1 MVAFWGCCCHCLCS
15 LFVPANLLIS
25 VNRFLCHLEI
35 HQIPLF
41 LVMDY
46 REQNSGRIWSKT
58 PPHHLGVADR
68 EREMELNSRKS
79 DLDQPGMWMDLVI
92 LFFFL
97 LWRWK
102 LHRSVLTPTPPP
114 VFLILFLSGWLG
126 KSVTQETAATDWQ
139 CRAVERAFHIATY
152 FGQEHLNLD
161 S

>member
-1 MVAFWGCCCHCLCS
+1 MVVFLGCCCHCLS
-15 LFVPANLLIS
+15 PLFFFCPCKLI
-25 VNRFLCHLEI
+25 NFCQLFLCHLEI

-97 LWRWK
+97 LQRWK
-102 LHRSVLTPTPPP
+102 LCCFFLPSSSFARSFSLR
-114 VFLILFLSGWLG
+114 
-126 KSVTQETAATDWQ
+126 KRVTQRLPQMGSVELWRERNCQHNTLTMPLAT
-139 CRAVERAFHIATY
+139 C
-152 FGQEHLNLD
+152 

>member
-1 MVAFWGCCCHCLCS
+1 MVVFWGCCCHCLSS

-25 VNRFLCHLEI
+25 VKWFLCHLEI

-97 LWRWK
+97 LRRWK
-102 LHRSVLTPTPPP
+102 LCRFSPHPP
-114 VFLILFLSGWLG
+114 VFFSFCFSHDGWESRWHKKRLPQTG
-126 KSVTQETAATDWQ
+126 SVELW
-139 CRAVERAFHIATY
+139 R
-152 FGQEHLNLD
+152 NLWF
-161 S
+161 

>member
-1 MVAFWGCCCHCLCS
+1 MVVFWGCCCHCLSS

-25 VNRFLCHLEI
+25 VNWFLCHLEI

-97 LWRWK
+97 LRRWK
-102 LHRSVLTPTPPP
+102 LCRFPPILRFFSFFSSQDGWESRWHGKRLPQTGSVELWRDLTG
-114 VFLILFLSGWLG
+114 F
-126 KSVTQETAATDWQ
+126 
-139 CRAVERAFHIATY
+139 RA
-152 FGQEHLNLD
+152 L
-161 S
+161 

>member
-1 MVAFWGCCCHCLCS
+1 MVAFWGCCCHCLFS

-97 LWRWK
+97 LRRWK
-102 LHRSVLTPTPPP
+102 LRRFPPHPP
-114 VFLILFLSGWLG
+114 VFSFFSSQYGWESRWHRKRLPQTG
-126 KSVTQETAATDWQ
+126 SVELW
-139 CRAVERAFHIATY
+139 RA
-152 FGQEHLNLD
+152 LWL
-161 S
+161 